1 MENKTAKQ
9 LEKELLYTAKPAV
22 DKESGLFTKA
32 ERFCE
37 GYKAFLDAGKTE
49 REAAALSV
57 NMLEEAG

>member
-32 ERFCE
+32 TRRFWTRERPS
-37 GYKAFLDAGKTE
+37 GKL
-49 REAAALSV
+49 RPSA
-57 NMLEEAG
+57 